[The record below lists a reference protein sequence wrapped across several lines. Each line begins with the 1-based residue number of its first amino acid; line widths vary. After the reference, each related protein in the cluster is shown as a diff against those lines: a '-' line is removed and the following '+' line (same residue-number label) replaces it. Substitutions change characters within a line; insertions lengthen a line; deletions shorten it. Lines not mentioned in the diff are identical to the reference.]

1 MVEGTGGGVAVSENE
16 LKRFRKLK
24 QRIELLEDKIVEL
37 EKVMTVPGCQ
47 QITGMPRGGSGGHD
61 KIANMITRLEAL
73 KMSYTN
79 KLDEL
84 LDLWVRI
91 EEAVES
97 LDVDE
102 QRIISLYYFQGY
114 TWDEVAGLVGVSTR
128 WVLRIHAR
136 VLENLAKL

>member
-1 MVEGTGGGVAVSENE
+1 MAITEND

-24 QRIELLEDKIVEL
+24 HKIELLESKIFEL
-37 EKVMTVPGCQ
+37 EKIMIVPGCQ
-47 QITGMPRGGSGGHD
+47 QITGMPRGGSGSHD
-61 KIANMITRLEAL
+61 KIANVIARLDAL
-73 KMSYTN
+73 KMSYFD

-84 LDLWVRI
+84 VKLWVDV
-91 EEAVES
+91 EEAVEA

-114 TWDEVAGLVGVSTR
+114 TWDEVAELVGVSTR